1 MKRIVT
7 QMAGCL
13 NVLSRLKISSIC
25 IFRPMIVEPSCRQF
39 SAIGHDVNVVVAVTS
54 GAATR
59 GGSAEQDSPGLRYHQ
74 DSTTSFP
81 TLINIEHFK

>member
-1 MKRIVT
+1 
-7 QMAGCL
+7 MAGCL

-25 IFRPMIVEPSCRQF
+25 IIRPAIDEPICRQF

-54 GAATR
+54 GAAR

>member
-1 MKRIVT
+1 
-7 QMAGCL
+7 MAGCL

-25 IFRPMIVEPSCRQF
+25 IIRPAIDEPICRKF
-39 SAIGHDVNVVVAVTS
+39 SAIGHDVNVVVAVTA
-54 GAATR
+54 GAAAR